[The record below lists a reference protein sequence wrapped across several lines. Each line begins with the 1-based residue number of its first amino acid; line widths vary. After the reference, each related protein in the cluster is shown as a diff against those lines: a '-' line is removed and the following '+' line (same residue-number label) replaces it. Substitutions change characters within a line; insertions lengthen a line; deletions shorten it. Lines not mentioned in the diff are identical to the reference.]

1 MAKYQYT
8 VEGTDY
14 DVEILE
20 IENNIAKVT
29 VNGATF
35 EVELK
40 QALRP
45 TTRPIVQVN
54 APAAAPAKPAAQA
67 APAPAAAPAAA
78 PGAGA
83 KVEAPLPGTI
93 TDVKVAVGQQVKK
106 GDTVVVLE
114 AMKMQNN
121 IEADCDGQ
129 VTSVLVKQGDS
140 VMEGT
145 PLLTIA

>member
-20 IENNIAKVT
+20 IEDNIAKVT
-29 VNGATF
+29 VNGAEF
-35 EVELK
+35 EVEMK
-40 QALRP
+40 QMLNP
-45 TTRPIVQVN
+45 TKRPIKQVV
-54 APAAAPAKPAAQA
+54 APEVTNNTRIETPKKPQAAAPA
-67 APAPAAAPAAA
+67 
-78 PGAGA
+78 GAGA
-83 KVEAPLPGTI
+83 NIEAPLPGTI
-93 TDVKVAVGQQVKK
+93 IDVKVKVGDKVKS

-121 IEADCDGQ
+121 IETDIDGE
-129 VTSVLVKQGDS
+129 VTAVLVRQGDS

-145 PLLTIA
+145 PLVTIA

>member
-20 IENNIAKVT
+20 IEDNIAKVT
-29 VNGATF
+29 VNGAEF
-35 EVELK
+35 EVEMK
-40 QALRP
+40 QMLNP
-45 TTRPIVQVN
+45 TKRPIKQVV
-54 APAAAPAKPAAQA
+54 APEATNNTSIETPKKPQAAAPA
-67 APAPAAAPAAA
+67 
-78 PGAGA
+78 GAGA
-83 KVEAPLPGTI
+83 NIEAPLPGTI
-93 TDVKVAVGQQVKK
+93 IDVKVKVGDKVKS

-121 IEADCDGQ
+121 IETDIDGE
-129 VTSVLVKQGDS
+129 VTAVLVKQGDS

-145 PLLTIA
+145 PLVTIA

>member
-20 IENNIAKVT
+20 VEDNIAKVT
-29 VNGATF
+29 VNGAAF

-40 QALRP
+40 QALKP
-45 TTRPIVQVN
+45 TTRPIKQVT
-54 APAAAPAKPAAQA
+54 APAPK
-67 APAPAAAPAAA
+67 PAAAPAAA

-83 KVEAPLPGTI
+83 KIEAPLPGTI
-93 TDVKVAVGQQVKK
+93 TDIKVKVGDKVKA
-106 GDTVVVLE
+106 GDTILVLE

-121 IEADCDGQ
+121 IEAENDGEI
-129 VTSVLVKQGDS
+129 TSVMVKIGDS
-140 VMEGT
+140 VMEGS
-145 PLLTIA
+145 PLVTIA

>member
-20 IENNIAKVT
+20 IEDNIAKVT
-29 VNGATF
+29 VNGAEF
-35 EVELK
+35 EVEMK
-40 QALRP
+40 QMLNP
-45 TTRPIVQVN
+45 TKRPIKQVV
-54 APAAAPAKPAAQA
+54 APEVTNNTRIETPKKPQVAAPA
-67 APAPAAAPAAA
+67 
-78 PGAGA
+78 GAGA
-83 KVEAPLPGTI
+83 NIEAPLPGTI
-93 TDVKVAVGQQVKK
+93 IDVKVNVGDKVKS

-121 IEADCDGQ
+121 IETDIDGE
-129 VTSVLVKQGDS
+129 VTAVLVKQGDS

-145 PLLTIA
+145 PLVTIA

>member
-20 IENNIAKVT
+20 IEDNIAKVT
-29 VNGATF
+29 VNGAAF

-40 QALRP
+40 QMLNP
-45 TTRPIVQVN
+45 TKRPIKQVV
-54 APAAAPAKPAAQA
+54 APEATNNTRIETPKKPQAAAPAGG
-67 APAPAAAPAAA
+67 
-78 PGAGA
+78 GANI
-83 KVEAPLPGTI
+83 EAPLPGTI
-93 TDVKVAVGQQVKK
+93 VDIKVNVGDKVKS
-106 GDTVVVLE
+106 GDTVVILE

-121 IEADCDGQ
+121 IETDIDGE
-129 VTSVLVKQGDS
+129 VTAVLVKQGDS

-145 PLLTIA
+145 ALVTIA